1 VNERIKPDEN
11 EDISVQEQTF
21 NGNFSAEPPRQAAA
35 EAAGSAS
42 EDNNERG
49 GEAKDLK
56 TVQNTAEGGETE
68 AAAVDREKEQ
78 MGDKSQSAKKPS
90 APKVSPSTIVLTCVF
105 ALVFCAAA
113 CFFPYI
119 EALLPWGGSTIK
131 VGLSVKEYNYG
142 QLISEAHS
150 VVVGEVGEKRDNII
164 QYRPTAAGL
173 NYIIYSEVDIKV
185 EEVLYG
191 EPDMDEDGV
200 LVTYELGGRQEIS
213 ENGRP
218 KIIKV
223 VYDDAAELASGE
235 RVILF
240 LDDQNNILG
249 EKYGVYRRHSD
260 GYYYDEHQAVYPL
273 EDIRSDL
280 SLRQD

>member
-1 VNERIKPDEN
+1 MNDRIKPDKN
-11 EDISVQEQTF
+11 EDISVQEQAPA
-21 NGNFSAEPPRQAAA
+21 GNFSAEPPRQTA

-42 EDNNERG
+42 EDNNNERG
-49 GEAKDLK
+49 GEAKGL
-56 TVQNTAEGGETE
+56 NTAAEGGETG

-78 MGDKSQSAKKPS
+78 MGDKGQSARKSS

-105 ALVFCAAA
+105 ALIFCAAA
-113 CFFPYI
+113 YFFPYI

-131 VGLSVKEYNYG
+131 GGLSVEEYNYG

-164 QYRPTAAGL
+164 QYRPTADGL

-240 LDDQNNILG
+240 WTTRTTFL
-249 EKYGVYRRHSD
+249 EKSTEFTASITIIIIMMTARRCMPWRI
-260 GYYYDEHQAVYPL
+260 YAV
-273 EDIRSDL
+273 I
-280 SLRQD
+280 

>member
-1 VNERIKPDEN
+1 MNERIKPDKN
-11 EDISVQEQTF
+11 EDISVQEQAPA
-21 NGNFSAEPPRQAAA
+21 GNFSAEPPRQTA

-42 EDNNERG
+42 EYNNNERG
-49 GEAKDLK
+49 GEAKGLK
-56 TVQNTAEGGETE
+56 TVQNTAEGGETG

-78 MGDKSQSAKKPS
+78 MGDKGQSARKSS

-105 ALVFCAAA
+105 ALIFCAAA
-113 CFFPYI
+113 YFFPYI

-131 VGLSVKEYNYG
+131 GGLSVEEYNYG

-164 QYRPTAAGL
+164 QYRPTADGL

-249 EKYGVYRRHSD
+249 EKYGVYRQHND
-260 GYYYDEHQAVYPL
+260 NYYYDDSQAVYAL

-280 SLRQD
+280 NLRQE